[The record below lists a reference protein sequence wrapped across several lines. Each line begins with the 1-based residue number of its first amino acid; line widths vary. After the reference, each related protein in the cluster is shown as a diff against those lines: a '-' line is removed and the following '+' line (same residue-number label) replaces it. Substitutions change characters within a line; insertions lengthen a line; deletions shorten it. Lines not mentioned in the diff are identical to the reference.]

1 MNESAPLV
9 ALPRESNALLRR
21 VVVIGTVLSLG
32 VSYGW
37 MASFDRQAGGESAFR
52 WNWAILA
59 WILIGIGSSLYF
71 WRQIWPPKERSQ
83 PTRKQIVLGSAVLV
97 IPGLWWLTT
106 PLWHLKG
113 QTLRDV
119 GGGLIAAVMVLS
131 FGAWMVT
138 RLIKAFENVDRQD
151 LADQNNPEESASGA
165 EKDDMNKSDGN

>member
-1 MNESAPLV
+1 MNESTPLV
-9 ALPRESNALLRR
+9 GLPRESNALLRR
-21 VVVIGTVLSLG
+21 VVVIGTVLSLA

-37 MASFDRQAGGESAFR
+37 MASFDRQPGGESAFR
-52 WNWAILA
+52 WNWAILV
-59 WILIGIGSSLYF
+59 WILIGVGSSLYF

-83 PTRKQIVLGSAVLV
+83 PTRTQIVLGSAVLV

-138 RLIKAFENVDRQD
+138 RLIKAFDNVDRQD
-151 LADQNNPEESASGA
+151 LADLDTTEASAPGGENA
-165 EKDDMNKSDGN
+165 DTNKSGGN